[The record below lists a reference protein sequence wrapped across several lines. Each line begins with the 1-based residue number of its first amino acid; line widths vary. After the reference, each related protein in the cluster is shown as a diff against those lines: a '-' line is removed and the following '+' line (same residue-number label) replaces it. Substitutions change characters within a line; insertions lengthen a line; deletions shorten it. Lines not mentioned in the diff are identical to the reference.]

1 LPLCRLAFGE
11 DVLEVYLLVSKATVT
26 AIYWQQQSYYF
37 RFSVP
42 AKDIYHDPV
51 KRALQKDGWTIT
63 HDPFPLQIG
72 KKRLS
77 ADLGAERLIS
87 AERGLQRIVV
97 EVKSFVGQSDVKD
110 LEQALGQYVLY
121 RQILNEMGVERSL
134 YLAVSQST
142 FNSVFTIELGQVLL
156 KNQVVKLIV
165 FDDESEAIV
174 QWIPD

>member
-1 LPLCRLAFGE
+1 MVA
-11 DVLEVYLLVSKATVT
+11 KATVT
-26 AIYWQQQSYYF
+26 AIYWQQQFHYF
-37 RFSVP
+37 RVSVP
-42 AKDIYHDPV
+42 AKDIYHDTV
-51 KRALQKDGWTIT
+51 KRALQKDEWTIT

-87 AERGLQRIVV
+87 AEKGLQRIVV

-121 RQILNEMGVERSL
+121 RQILSEMGIERSL
-134 YLAVSQST
+134 YLAVSQAT

-165 FDDESEAIV
+165 FDDESEAIA

>member
-1 LPLCRLAFGE
+1 M
-11 DVLEVYLLVSKATVT
+11 
-26 AIYWQQQSYYF
+26 
-37 RFSVP
+37 P
-42 AKDIYHDPV
+42 AKDIYHDTV
-51 KRALQKDGWTIT
+51 KRALQKDGWIIT

-87 AERGLQRIVV
+87 AERGLQGIVV

>member
-1 LPLCRLAFGE
+1 
-11 DVLEVYLLVSKATVT
+11 
-26 AIYWQQQSYYF
+26 
-37 RFSVP
+37 VP
-42 AKDIYHDPV
+42 AKDIYHDTV

-77 ADLGAERLIS
+77 ADLGAERLLT

-134 YLAVSQST
+134 FLAVSEPT

-156 KNQVVKLIV
+156 KNQVIKLVV

>member
-1 LPLCRLAFGE
+1 MSAR
-11 DVLEVYLLVSKATVT
+11 
-26 AIYWQQQSYYF
+26 
-37 RFSVP
+37 
-42 AKDIYHDPV
+42 DIYHNTV
-51 KRALQKDGWTIT
+51 KTALEKDGWTIT

-87 AERGLQRIVV
+87 AEKGIQKIVV

-121 RQILNEMGVERSL
+121 RQILNEIGIERDL
-134 YLAVSQST
+134 YLAVSRLT
-142 FNSVFTIELGQVLL
+142 FNSVFTIQLGQILL
-156 KNQVVKLIV
+156 TNQIIKLVV

-174 QWIPD
+174 QWIPN